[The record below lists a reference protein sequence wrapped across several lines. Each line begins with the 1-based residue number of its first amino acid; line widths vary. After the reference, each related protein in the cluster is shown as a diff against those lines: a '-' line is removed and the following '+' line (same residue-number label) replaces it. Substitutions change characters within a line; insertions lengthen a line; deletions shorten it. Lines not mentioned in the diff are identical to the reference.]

1 MNGTLA
7 RSLGYGLVFVV
18 ALALPRVLYPGLA
31 LPGGRRA
38 YYYAALPLALFG
50 YWLASRVVHSPFGHV
65 LVAVRDN
72 EARAQA
78 LGYPT
83 RRYKLIAFVISAGL
97 AGLAGSLFAL
107 GHGFAALEL
116 VHWTTSGIVV
126 MMVILGGVGTL
137 WGSVVGAAVVL
148 FLRDWLSTSTLE
160 IAGIN
165 LKDAWGV
172 VTGV

>member
-1 MNGTLA
+1 M
-7 RSLGYGLVFVV
+7 
-18 ALALPRVLYPGLA
+18 
-31 LPGGRRA
+31 
-38 YYYAALPLALFG
+38 
-50 YWLASRVVHSPFGHV
+50 VHSPFGHV

-172 VTGV
+172 VTGVIFMVIVLSFRSGIWGTLVRLNPRLARAARPRAPQSRPDEAAPAVAHIERGD